1 MINIFR
7 IASRI
12 AGKSLLLMEEMGYN
26 PYIRVDNIS
35 YLLPEE
41 CSSSEI
47 IESIFNAWIK
57 SGFSGDSLIS
67 QKKLFD
73 TPSNFLHEIEHLVL
87 DPNFDL
93 RLQAHKSKL
102 TDSPSHHGIES
113 MMEEV
118 MTQRLFRF
126 ILPDEADCHDAID
139 NSIWFSH
146 NSRLENDKLLDMI
159 SSAPMSNSTLENI
172 RDSAIYKTKQ
182 KYENGEINT
191 SPDRPG
197 VIEMNVQI
205 LIDFLM
211 NALSKFDIWKEI
223 ISDEQEEKWRKFALN
238 LRNEF
243 KKLSRIYGIS
253 MDWDTDRM
261 IQYEEQ

>member
-93 RLQAHKSKL
+93 RLQAHKS
-102 TDSPSHHGIES
+102 
-113 MMEEV
+113 
-118 MTQRLFRF
+118 
-126 ILPDEADCHDAID
+126 
-139 NSIWFSH
+139 
-146 NSRLENDKLLDMI
+146 
-159 SSAPMSNSTLENI
+159 STEL
-172 RDSAIYKTKQ
+172 
-182 KYENGEINT
+182 
-191 SPDRPG
+191 
-197 VIEMNVQI
+197 
-205 LIDFLM
+205 
-211 NALSKFDIWKEI
+211 
-223 ISDEQEEKWRKFALN
+223 
-238 LRNEF
+238 
-243 KKLSRIYGIS
+243 
-253 MDWDTDRM
+253 
-261 IQYEEQ
+261 